1 MNLKTYDLWLTG
13 YKNTEEEYKA
23 LVLSAPTDAAH
34 ALIDLH
40 HNLKAATVYIETLE
54 GRVYELEALLGGRDL
69 DEAELADR
77 ASWAWPEKE
86 ED

>member
-1 MNLKTYDLWLTG
+1 MNLKTYDLWLTS

-54 GRVYELEALLGGRDL
+54 GRVYELEQTLAGRDTPEEMTR
-69 DEAELADR
+69 DQ
-77 ASWAWPEKE
+77 WAWAEKE